1 MTAEKAMEKIKAI
14 LDGENLVEGV
24 LMSAGWAIGKMEK
37 TRSEI
42 EKVVKTWEK
51 TRPRYEVRGF
61 CGDVVCSLGQYRK
74 RRDAEN
80 VWSSVSR
87 ECSPYIVDLEEKNR
101 RKRK

>member
-42 EKVVKTWEK
+42 EKVVKTW
-51 TRPRYEVRGF
+51 
-61 CGDVVCSLGQYRK
+61 
-74 RRDAEN
+74 
-80 VWSSVSR
+80 
-87 ECSPYIVDLEEKNR
+87 
-101 RKRK
+101 